1 MARTGLIANIAP
13 DLERF
18 LNRHVLGVDVAPD
31 YWPKPRD
38 ISTLPIPNGFDI
50 ADDAGSGWILAR
62 EYHDGWPKRRTA
74 VGAHGYRFAHNR
86 EFDCGWR
93 LVDCAARLIRA
104 NMESDFACVTILP
117 PANVFRAN
125 EILPWLAVR
134 LAGELNTA
142 FIPDLF
148 TAVCPL
154 AVHPDVARHLRVPS
168 TNVFVLN
175 DQSPVHL
182 GGARVLLLDWRY
194 HSGRTLRALAGL
206 MRRRGAEVTR
216 LVWLK

>member
-1 MARTGLIANIAP
+1 MVRSGLIANITP

-18 LNRHVLGVDVAPD
+18 LNRHVLGIDVAPD

-38 ISTLPIPNGFDI
+38 IEELPIPEPIDI
-50 ADDAGSGWILAR
+50 TDAAGPGWILAR
-62 EYHDGWPKRRTA
+62 EFHANGMKRRTA
-74 VGAHGYRFAHNR
+74 IGAQAYRFAHNR

-93 LVDCAARLIRA
+93 LADCAARFIRTRA
-104 NMESDFACVTILP
+104 ETEFACVTILP
-117 PANVFRAN
+117 PANIHRAN

-142 FIPDLF
+142 CLTDLF

-154 AVHPDVARHLRVPS
+154 AAHPDIARHLPVPS
-168 TNVFVLN
+168 TNVFVVN
-175 DQSPVHL
+175 DKSPVHL
-182 GGARVLLLDWRY
+182 NGVRVLLLDWRF
-194 HSGRTLRALAGL
+194 HSGRALRAVAGML
-206 MRRRGAEVTR
+206 HRRGAEVTR